1 MTKDVIINSRIG
13 KKVRKIERRG
23 SYKDPAIPSLAA
35 WVIQKLKAD
44 VGVPRVDQKQSIS
57 VDRKAQHDKERQ
69 MLESNSRRQGS
80 SALRG
85 VKRDDRSASV
95 KLTDRSRPQDARL
108 EKGKVLTVGNDSG
121 RSNSASHLLSLMSTS
136 FWIVFS
142 RYT

>member
-69 MLESNSRRQGS
+69 MRQGS